1 MSTTTDTSTYAE
13 RFLGA
18 LRRIED
24 DRGKMAALRRG
35 LSEGT
40 QRAAWP
46 IVAPLCAKFDEKR
59 ERLAAIT
66 VAGLFATHP
75 VVSNARSLGQTCRF
89 IATDSGHSSDIPDSF
104 DKRFRRLI
112 ACDTVEEVTGQLS
125 AWIRLAK
132 SKGVGV
138 NYAELY
144 NDLYW
149 WSKDADKKR
158 IRWARDFWSPRRD
171 EDAAPTP
178 EVPAP

>member
-1 MSTTTDTSTYAE
+1 MNTTTDTTSYAE
-13 RFLGA
+13 RFIAA

-35 LSEGT
+35 LSDGT
-40 QRAAWP
+40 QRTAWP
-46 IVAPLCAKFDEKR
+46 VIASLGMDIGNQ
-59 ERLAAIT
+59 AAIT

-75 VVSNARSLGQTCRF
+75 VISNARSLGQTCRF
-89 IATDSGHSSDIPDSF
+89 IATESGHSSDIPDSF

-138 NYAELY
+138 NYTELY

-149 WSKDADKKR
+149 WTKDADKKR
-158 IRWARDFWSPRRD
+158 IRWARDFWSPRKD
-171 EDAAPTP
+171 EEATSTP
-178 EVPAP
+178 EVAAA

>member
-1 MSTTTDTSTYAE
+1 MNTTTDTTSYAE
-13 RFLGA
+13 RFIAA

-40 QRAAWP
+40 QRTAWP
-46 IVAPLCAKFDEKR
+46 VIASLGMDIGNQ
-59 ERLAAIT
+59 AAMT

-75 VVSNARSLGQTCRF
+75 VISNARSLGQTCRF
-89 IATDSGHSSDIPDSF
+89 IAVDSGLASDIPESF

-138 NYAELY
+138 NYTELY

-149 WSKDADKKR
+149 WTKDADKKR
-158 IRWARDFWSPRRD
+158 IRWARDFWSPRKD
-171 EDAAPTP
+171 EEATSTP
-178 EVPAP
+178 EVAAP

>member
-1 MSTTTDTSTYAE
+1 MSTTTDKPNYAE
-13 RFLGA
+13 RFLSA
-18 LRRIED
+18 LQRIKD

-40 QRAAWP
+40 QRTAWP
-46 IVAPLCAKFDEKR
+46 V
-59 ERLAAIT
+59 LASLGMDIENIPALT

-104 DKRFRRLI
+104 DKRFRRIL
-112 ACDTVEEVTGQLS
+112 ACDTVDEVTGQLS

-138 NYAELY
+138 NYADLY

-149 WSKDADKKR
+149 WSKDADRKR
-158 IRWARDFWSPRRD
+158 VRWARDFWSPRRD
-171 EDAAPTP
+171 DSETTTT
-178 EVPAP
+178 EEPAE

>member
-1 MSTTTDTSTYAE
+1 MNTTTDTTSYAG
-13 RFLGA
+13 RFIAA

-40 QRAAWP
+40 QRTAWP
-46 IVAPLCAKFDEKR
+46 VIASLGMDIGNQ
-59 ERLAAIT
+59 AAIT

-75 VVSNARSLGQTCRF
+75 VISNARSLGQTCRF
-89 IATDSGHSSDIPDSF
+89 IATESGHSSDIPDSF

-138 NYAELY
+138 NYEKLFRDLDDWRKWR
-144 NDLYW
+144 NDIIL
-149 WSKDADKKR
+149 
-158 IRWARDFWSPRRD
+158 RWARDFWSPRKD
-171 EDAAPTP
+171 EEATSTP
-178 EVPAP
+178 EEAAA

>member
-40 QRAAWP
+40 QRTAWP
-46 IVAPLCAKFDEKR
+46 VIASLGMDIGNQ
-59 ERLAAIT
+59 AAIT
-66 VAGLFATHP
+66 VAALFATHP

-89 IATDSGHSSDIPDSF
+89 IATETGLASDIPESF

-112 ACDTVEEVTGQLS
+112 ACDTVEEVSGQLS

-144 NDLYW
+144 NDLHW

-171 EDAAPTP
+171 EEATPTP
-178 EVPAP
+178 EVPAL

>member
-18 LRRIED
+18 LHRIED

-46 IVAPLCAKFDEKR
+46 VIASLGMDIGNQ
-59 ERLAAIT
+59 AAIT

-75 VVSNARSLGQTCRF
+75 LVSNARSLGQTCRF
-89 IATDSGHSSDIPDSF
+89 IAVDSGLASDIPESF

-112 ACDTVEEVTGQLS
+112 ACDTVKEVSGQLS
-125 AWIRLAK
+125 AWIRLAN

>member
-13 RFLGA
+13 RFIGA

-24 DRGKMAALRRG
+24 DRGKIAALRRG

-46 IVAPLCAKFDEKR
+46 VIASLGMDIGNQ
-59 ERLAAIT
+59 AAIT

-75 VVSNARSLGQTCRF
+75 MVSNARSLGQTCRL
-89 IATDSGHSSDIPDSF
+89 IATDNGRSKEIVESF

-112 ACDTVEEVTGQLS
+112 ACDTVEEVSGQLS

-132 SKGVGV
+132 SKSVGV

>member
-1 MSTTTDTSTYAE
+1 MSTPTDTPTHAE
-13 RFLGA
+13 RFLAA
-18 LRRIED
+18 LLRIQD

-35 LSEGT
+35 LSHATRRE
-40 QRAAWP
+40 AWP
-46 IVAPLCAKFDEKR
+46 VVASLGMDIANE
-59 ERLAAIT
+59 AAIT
-66 VAGLFATHP
+66 IAALFATHP

-89 IATDSGHSSDIPDSF
+89 IAAESGKVSDIPESF

-112 ACDTVEEVTGQLS
+112 ACDVVEEVSGQLS

-149 WSKDADKKR
+149 WSKDAEKKR
-158 IRWARDFWSPRRD
+158 LRWARDFWSPRQD
-171 EDAAPTP
+171 SETAPTP
-178 EVPAP
+178 QEAAA

>member
-46 IVAPLCAKFDEKR
+46 VIASLGMDIGNQ
-59 ERLAAIT
+59 AAIT

-89 IATDSGHSSDIPDSF
+89 IAVDSGLASDIPESF

-112 ACDTVEEVTGQLS
+112 ACDTVEEVSGQLS

>member
-40 QRAAWP
+40 QRTAWP
-46 IVAPLCAKFDEKR
+46 VIASLGMDIGNQ
-59 ERLAAIT
+59 AAIT

-89 IATDSGHSSDIPDSF
+89 IAVDSGLASDIPESF

-112 ACDTVEEVTGQLS
+112 ACDTVEEVSGQLS

>member
-40 QRAAWP
+40 QRTAWP
-46 IVAPLCAKFDEKR
+46 VIASLGMDIGNQ
-59 ERLAAIT
+59 AAIT

-75 VVSNARSLGQTCRF
+75 VVSNACSLGQTCRF
-89 IATDSGHSSDIPDSF
+89 IATETGLARDIPESF

-112 ACDTVEEVTGQLS
+112 ACDTVEEVSGQLG

-178 EVPAP
+178 EVTAP

>member
-40 QRAAWP
+40 QRTAWP
-46 IVAPLCAKFDEKR
+46 VIASLGMDIGNQ
-59 ERLAAIT
+59 AAIT

-89 IATDSGHSSDIPDSF
+89 IAVDSGLVSDIPESF

-112 ACDTVEEVTGQLS
+112 ACDTVEEVSGQLS

-149 WSKDADKKR
+149 WSNDADKKR

>member
-1 MSTTTDTSTYAE
+1 MNTTTDTTSYAE
-13 RFLGA
+13 RFIGA

-46 IVAPLCAKFDEKR
+46 VIASLGMDIGNQ
-59 ERLAAIT
+59 AAIT

-75 VVSNARSLGQTCRF
+75 VVSDARSLGQTCRLT
-89 IATDSGHSSDIPDSF
+89 ATDNGRLKDIPESF

-112 ACDTVEEVTGQLS
+112 SCASVEEVTGQLS

-149 WSKDADKKR
+149 WAKDADKKR
-158 IRWARDFWSPRRD
+158 IRWARDFWSPRKD
-171 EDAAPTP
+171 GEATSTPQEAAP
-178 EVPAP
+178 